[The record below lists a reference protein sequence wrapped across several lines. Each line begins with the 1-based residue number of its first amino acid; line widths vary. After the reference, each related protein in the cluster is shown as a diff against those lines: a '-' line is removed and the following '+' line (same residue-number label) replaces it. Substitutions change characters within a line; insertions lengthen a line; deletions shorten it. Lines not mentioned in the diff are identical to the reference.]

1 MKGLNEGIPF
11 TKVPNKILDDVIS
24 ELSGSEFKVLMT
36 ICRSTYGFH
45 KKRDKI
51 SISQMVEATGLAKST
66 VITALHQLIR
76 KKIIKKNEN
85 VVPHEYRVVESD
97 PQDLN
102 GPKKQPDS
110 VQKSNQPLVRKP
122 DTQKKPSK
130 EKKDTTISSS
140 EFSEKLIRIAEHW
153 NNLFYFQILNHHSDL
168 LNDIE
173 KSLNEFSEK
182 ELKKAMT
189 NRSGAK
195 FYENR
200 YGLKHNPKCFF
211 PYPDTIRADLHRTP
225 ADLFE
230 YEQMIDRVT
239 GGQNEQSDFE
249 MVSDI
254 KDDQGKAMWRLKS

>member
-1 MKGLNEGIPF
+1 MNGLDERIPF
-11 TKVPNKILDDVIS
+11 TKVPNRILDEVIS
-24 ELSGSEFKVLMT
+24 KLSGSEFKILMT
-36 ICRSTYGFH
+36 ICRSTFGFH

-51 SISQMVEATGLAKST
+51 SISQMVDATGLAKST
-66 VITALHQLIR
+66 VIDALHKLTQ
-76 KKIIKKNEN
+76 KKIIKKNEE
-85 VVPHEYRVVESD
+85 VIPHEYLVVESNQQNLD
-97 PQDLN
+97 

-110 VQKSNQPLVRKP
+110 VRKSNQPLVRKP

-140 EFSEKLIRIAEHW
+140 EFSEKLIRIAEYW
-153 NNLFYFQILNHHSDL
+153 NNLFYFKILNHHSDL
-168 LNDIE
+168 LDDIE
-173 KSLNEFSEK
+173 KSLHEFSEK

-200 YGLKHNPKCFF
+200 YALKHNPKCFF

-254 KDDQGKAMWRLKS
+254 KDDQGRAMWKLKS

>member
-1 MKGLNEGIPF
+1 MS
-11 TKVPNKILDDVIS
+11 D
-24 ELSGSEFKVLMT
+24 LSGSEFKVLMT

-51 SISQMVEATGLAKST
+51 SISQMVDATGLAKST
-66 VITALHQLIR
+66 VINALQKLIR

-85 VVPHEYRVVESD
+85 VVPHEYLVVESD
-97 PQDLN
+97 PQDLD

-110 VQKSNQPLVRKP
+110 VQKSNQKLVRKP
-122 DTQKKPSK
+122 DTQKKASK

-140 EFSEKLIRIAEHW
+140 EFSEKLIRIAEYW
-153 NNLFYFQILNHHSDL
+153 NNLFYFQILKHHSDL

-173 KSLNEFSEK
+173 QSLHEFSEK

-239 GGQNEQSDFE
+239 SGQNEQSDFE
-249 MVSDI
+249 RLPGI
-254 KDDQGKAMWRLKS
+254 KDDRDRAMWRLKS